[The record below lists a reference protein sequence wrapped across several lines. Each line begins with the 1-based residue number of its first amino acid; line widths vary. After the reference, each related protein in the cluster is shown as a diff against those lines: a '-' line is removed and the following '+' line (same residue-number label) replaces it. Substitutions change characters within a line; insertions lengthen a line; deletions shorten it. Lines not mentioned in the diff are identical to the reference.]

1 MASGSQR
8 RSAAETFTWLTGAI
22 HARLPR
28 WLKWLPVTWIGFAI
42 IAGSSFVIDMIVLTL
57 LHGTGLAYPF
67 AVTLAYGVASVA
79 NFIFN
84 RWLNFKSHGDIAKQ
98 SGKQLFV
105 VVSNYV
111 IWILLFSSFLEGI
124 GVHFQLARIIAACIE
139 GVYLYLMMRLWVF
152 PRRNT
157 ADPEPDPVKVPA

>member
-1 MASGSQR
+1 MASGSRR
-8 RSAAETFTWLTGAI
+8 RSAAETFTWLTNAI
-22 HARLPR
+22 HNRLPR
-28 WLKWLPVTWIGFAI
+28 WLKWLPITWIGFAI
-42 IAGSSFVIDMIVLTL
+42 IAGSAFLIDMAVLTL
-57 LHGTGLAYPF
+57 LHGAGLAYPL
-67 AVTLAYGVASVA
+67 AVTLAYGVASIA

-84 RWLNFKSHGDIAKQ
+84 RWLNFKSHGHIAKQ

-139 GVYLYLMMRLWVF
+139 GVYLYLMMRMWVF
-152 PRRNT
+152 PRKN
-157 ADPEPDPVKVPA
+157 ADEEPAPEPALT